1 MLSEEAIKQMRLDVA
16 IEMVLSDPPLLERVL
31 GDKKPKGKIN
41 TKVLRQL
48 IEDNPPIKRVLEWYV
63 DKGVERHDS

>member
-1 MLSEEAIKQMRLDVA
+1 MLSEEAIKQMRLDLA

-31 GDKKPKGKIN
+31 GDKKPDGKIK

-48 IEDNPPIKRVLEWYV
+48 IEDNPPIKRVLEWYAER
-63 DKGVERHDS
+63 GVERHGS